1 MRMMSLWT
9 CCALALALISCEAT
23 LESGAE
29 RGPLGLEQ
37 SRSVELRYLRFDVSN
52 YEETLTREDI
62 LKLPQDIQQ
71 RLWLLDLDLSNGPR
85 SPRLMDN
92 ALSAIQALDP
102 QTLETPARNMQGL
115 LLMTPDNADL
125 RGTSLEQLIALSPLP
140 GLAPASVLSDMLAIN
155 PEDPFLSTQVVT
167 QTILTQVIAT
177 HPEAKLRLG
186 PRTPDNP
193 QGRYPVTPGSLP
205 ITLADVASDFETL
218 TTRFGEYDRDG
229 MYHPGFLTG
238 VSRAQVLKP
247 DFKITVRANLN
258 VLPYK
263 GVDLDLAQAASV
275 SAVRSQ
281 REALFDF
288 DDPSWLRIEG
298 LIEGEPRI
306 DELTFRLVEHDGFV
320 VGGRSKL
327 PEGQGSS
334 PAWRLAPW
342 TLEAVIIAASQAA
355 YAEHS
360 ASLMY
365 TLPGEDAPIFEAE
378 VDRGWQQLQVRADLG
393 NPPAP
398 SYLWDLLL
406 EVAQVRLHDGG
417 LAEGQANAEFT
428 LRQIPIG
435 IDSQRITETI
445 KANLRQDP
453 DSLLSIAERVV
464 DNTSG
469 AADLYYYRPQRGE
482 GDWLFFIAQ
491 DDIPRTADGELVR
504 PYSYM
509 RPGFY
514 EDEAMTIKRSSTQAL
529 DGDTTHEKIAIKA
542 GDVLYVEDDLGQR
555 YRLEVLQSERDNR
568 VELKITRLV

>member
-1 MRMMSLWT
+1 MSKLWL
-9 CCALALALISCEAT
+9 CCALALALISCGEAT
-23 LESGAE
+23 LDSAGPA
-29 RGPLGLEQ
+29 GPLELDQ
-37 SRSVELRYLRFDVSN
+37 PRVVELRYLRFDVSN
-52 YEETLTREDI
+52 YEESLTREDI
-62 LKLPQDIQQ
+62 LKLPKDVQQ

-85 SPRLMDN
+85 APRLMDN

-102 QTLETPARNMQGL
+102 QTLEAPARNMQGL

-125 RGTSLEQLIALSPLP
+125 RGTSLAQLIALSPLL
-140 GLAPASVLSDMLAIN
+140 GLAPASVLADMLAIN
-155 PEDPFLSTQVVT
+155 PEDPFLSTAVIT
-167 QTILTQVIAT
+167 QTILSQVIGT
-177 HPEAKLRLG
+177 HPEAMQRLG
-186 PRTPDNP
+186 PRTPENP
-193 QGRYPVTPGSLP
+193 QGRYPVAPGSLP

-218 TTRFGEYDRDG
+218 TARYGEYDRDG

-263 GVDLDLAQAASV
+263 GVDLDLAQVASV

-298 LIEGEPRI
+298 LIDGEPLI
-306 DELTFRLVEHDGFV
+306 EELTFRLVEHDGFI
-320 VGGRSKL
+320 VGGRSSL
-327 PEGQGSS
+327 PLGKGSS

-355 YAEHS
+355 YASHS
-360 ASLMY
+360 VELVY
-365 TLPGEDAPIFEAE
+365 TLPDEAAPIFEAR
-378 VDRGWQQLQVRADLG
+378 VDQGWQQIQVRADLG

-398 SYLWDLLL
+398 SYLWDLLV

-445 KANLRQDP
+445 KDNLRQDP

-469 AADLYYYRPQRGE
+469 SADLYYYKPRRGE

-491 DDIPRTADGELVR
+491 EDIPRADDGELVR
-504 PYSYM
+504 PYSYK

-514 EDEAMTIKRSSTQAL
+514 EDEAMTIKRSSMQAL

-542 GDVLYVEDDLGQR
+542 GDLLYVEDDLGQR
-555 YRLEVLQSERDNR
+555 YRVEVRQSERDNR
-568 VELKITRLV
+568 VMLKITRLA